1 MTLMGALI
9 IFGERLNAWQWV
21 GVILAVFSF
30 FMLSRS
36 SKREGVNFAHNKC
49 IICVVCSA
57 LLGAASGLY
66 DKYLMSPVEE
76 GGAGLNNLAVQG
88 WYNLYQFIMM
98 CAVLFTV
105 WFPHRKNGDKFRW
118 HWAII
123 GISVF
128 LSAADFLYFYALS
141 VPGAMIA
148 IVSMVRRSSV
158 IVSFLFGAWVFREHN
173 LRSKAVDLALVI
185 LGMIC
190 LCIGAR

>member
-1 MTLMGALI
+1 
-9 IFGERLNAWQWV
+9 
-21 GVILAVFSF
+21 
-30 FMLSRS
+30 
-36 SKREGVNFAHNKC
+36 
-49 IICVVCSA
+49 
-57 LLGAASGLY
+57 
-66 DKYLMSPVEE
+66 
-76 GGAGLNNLAVQG
+76 
-88 WYNLYQFIMM
+88 MM